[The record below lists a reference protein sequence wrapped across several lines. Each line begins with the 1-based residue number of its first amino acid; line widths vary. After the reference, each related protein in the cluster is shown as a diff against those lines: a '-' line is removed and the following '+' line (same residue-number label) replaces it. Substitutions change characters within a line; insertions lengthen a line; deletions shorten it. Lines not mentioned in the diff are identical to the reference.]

1 MLVSA
6 MITGAFFTFPLVLSF
21 VWFSYSKLHPK
32 NMTGLVQ
39 QVLESN
45 PGLDIVKWDEIA
57 NRLNS
62 FFYQEHIWNTPH
74 SFYDG
79 QHVQRV
85 FKDNVLKP
93 YLEGKFEDITDAD
106 KTQSARCY
114 LQSLK
119 EKFELLLKD
128 NLPEFFLNSELP
140 RDTHRNKFFSYRGY
154 LFMRFLVCW
163 YQFVTL
169 LKIVT
174 AFNLKSFFPL
184 VDIIYCQYM
193 S

>member
-21 VWFSYSKLHPK
+21 VWSSYSKLHPK
-32 NMTGLVQ
+32 NMTELVQ
-39 QVLESN
+39 Q
-45 PGLDIVKWDEIA
+45 KWDEIV

-62 FFYQEHIWNTPH
+62 SFYQKHIWNTPH
-74 SFYDG
+74 FFYDG
-79 QHVQRV
+79 QHVQLV

-114 LQSLK
+114 LQSLN

-128 NLPEFFLNSELP
+128 NLPECFLNSELP
-140 RDTHRNKFFSYRGY
+140 RDTHRNKFFFYRGY
-154 LFMRFLVCW
+154 LFMGFLVCW

-174 AFNLKSFFPL
+174 AFNLKSFFSL
-184 VDIIYCQYM
+184 IDIIYCQYILLPGLL
-193 S
+193 